1 MSARRRIVS
10 ITGTRADYG
19 LMKPVHRAIASHP
32 ALDLHLIMTGMHLL
46 PEFATSREEVQ
57 REAIGTLHEGCAV
70 LGEDSGKAMAQS
82 LGLSLVT
89 TAGILAQVV
98 PDIVLVQGDRGE
110 MLAAALAAA
119 HMNLPTVH
127 MSGGDVS
134 GSIDN
139 SIRNAISKVAHYHLT
154 TCDASTQSLIRMG
167 EDRGRIVEVGE
178 PGLDVLREMRF
189 TPLGELAAELDFAAD
204 RPFLLATLHP
214 VTEEA
219 DLAASQM
226 RIVLEA
232 LSKLDIQVV
241 FTYPN
246 SDAGGRAMR
255 DVLESWRG
263 RPFLRIVPTLG
274 SQKYLSLM
282 QHAAVL
288 VGNSS
293 SGLHEAPSFPVPVVN
308 IGARQQL
315 RLRASNVID
324 VDFDQS
330 AIAAAVHRAISD
342 PEFRRELA
350 GCRNPYGDGHAAER
364 TLDILLR
371 LQLGPALVAKWR
383 PRQAD
388 LLAAQRHGV

>member
-1 MSARRRIVS
+1 VSVPRRIMS

-19 LMKPVHRAIASHP
+19 LMKPVHAAIASHP

-57 REAIGTLHEGCAV
+57 RDAIGTLHEGSAV
-70 LGEDSGKAMAQS
+70 LEEDSGKAMAQS
-82 LGLSLVT
+82 LGLSLVR
-89 TAGILAQVV
+89 TAGILAKIE
-98 PDIVLVQGDRGE
+98 PDIVLLQGDRGE

-119 HMNLPTVH
+119 HMNVPTVH

-139 SIRNAISKVAHYHLT
+139 SLRNAISKIAHFHLT

-167 EDRGRIVEVGE
+167 EARDRIVEVGE

-189 TPLGELAAELDFAAD
+189 TPLDELAAELDFASD

-219 DLAASQM
+219 DQAATQM
-226 RIVLEA
+226 RTVLDA
-232 LSKLDIQVV
+232 LSALDVQTV

-263 RPFLRIVPTLG
+263 RRFLRIVPTLG

-282 QHAAVL
+282 KHAAVL

-293 SGLHEAPSFPVPVVN
+293 SGLHEAPSFPVPAVN
-308 IGARQQL
+308 IGARQQS
-315 RLRASNVID
+315 RLRATNVID
-324 VDFDQS
+324 VDFDAN
-330 AIAAAVHRAISD
+330 AIAAALLRAIAD
-342 PEFRRELA
+342 PDFRLELA

-383 PRQAD
+383 PGPAD
-388 LLAAQRHGV
+388 LLAPQRHGV